1 MNIYEYTAY
10 NNPLGAKKIITHY
23 GEKAIRRPDILARQL
38 AGCVANNGKDAL
50 LMVCE
55 VHPDYKLIKDY
66 TEYQAKK
73 DAKAIKDKNPFANAE
88 GEELL
93 ASVKEIKDKSDS
105 STPSVIPKDK
115 SEKTELLI
123 IGGVI
128 LVSLALITKK

>member
-10 NNPLGAKKIITHY
+10 NNPLGAKKIVNHY
-23 GEKAIRRPDILARQL
+23 GQEAIRRPDILARQL
-38 AGCVANNGKDAL
+38 AGCVASNGKEAL
-50 LMVCE
+50 LMICE

-73 DAKAIKDKNPFANAE
+73 DAEALKSKNPFANAE
-88 GEELL
+88 GEKLI
-93 ASVKEIKDKSDS
+93 ASVNELKEKS
-105 STPSVIPKDK
+105 TLPPIVENNKT
-115 SEKTELLI
+115 ERTELLI